1 MRVLADENIPL
12 MTINELRRQG
22 HDIRDIHKAGQ
33 KGLLDAE
40 LWARA
45 QREFRLLITTDKSFA
60 QYRGIE
66 HCGVLII
73 RLH

>member
-45 QREFRLLITTDKSFA
+45 
-60 QYRGIE
+60 
-66 HCGVLII
+66 
-73 RLH
+73 